1 MHTPHGHLP
10 QQPASPAYSTMQRT
24 LKFIHIA
31 TSAAFLGSLAA
42 AAALAV
48 AAARDPAQLPALRG
62 AIAWVL
68 WRVSVPAVL
77 LLWVSGALAMLS
89 RQAYMDA
96 RWVWVK
102 LVAGSMAAAVVM
114 VIAAPAADLAADLAR
129 RAATGQPVGA
139 ALAAALAREA
149 LWTGVAA
156 ATGLAAMALGVWRPR
171 LGGR

>member
-1 MHTPHGHLP
+1 MH
-10 QQPASPAYSTMQRT
+10 RT

-31 TSAAFLGSLAA
+31 GAATFLGSLAA

-48 AAARDPAQLPALRG
+48 AGARDPAQLPALRS

-89 RQAYMDA
+89 RAAYMDA
-96 RWVWVK
+96 RWVWAK
-102 LVAGSMAAAVVM
+102 LVAGSTAAAVMM

-129 RAATGQPVGA
+129 RAATGQPVGDALTA
-139 ALAAALAREA
+139 AVGREA

-156 ATGLAAMALGVWRPR
+156 AASLAAMALGVWRPR
-171 LGGR
+171 LGGQ